1 MTGAG
6 RFSFSATI
14 RRMAD
19 DSPIHTVFRRMF
31 QAFLAHWKAHN
42 NAYPKLI
49 KLPPEELPGIMVAV
63 DGAEMPLS

>member
-1 MTGAG
+1 
-6 RFSFSATI
+6 
-14 RRMAD
+14 MAD